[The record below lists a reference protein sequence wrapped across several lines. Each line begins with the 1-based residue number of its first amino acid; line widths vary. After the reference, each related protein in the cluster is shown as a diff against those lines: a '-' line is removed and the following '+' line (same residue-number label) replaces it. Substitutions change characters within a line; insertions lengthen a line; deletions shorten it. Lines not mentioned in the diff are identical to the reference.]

1 MSALGPN
8 DRCWCGSGKK
18 YKRCHGLSAEPV
30 RRGSVSPRRTVPDG
44 IEKPDYAETGTPVF
58 EEEPPVRS
66 AEEIAAMRRAG
77 RVAAEVLAAVAE
89 AIAPGV
95 TTDALDAICH
105 AECLRRGAY
114 PSPLNY
120 GGFPKSICTSVNEV
134 ICHGIPDSRALLD
147 GDIVNL
153 DVTVF
158 VDRVHGDVNA
168 TFPVGMIDP
177 ESARLIRVARES
189 MELGI
194 AAARPGRPIRE
205 IGQAI
210 QRHAEGAGFSVVRS
224 YVGHG
229 IGTQFHNGLEIPHYD
244 EPSATTIMEPGMTF
258 TIEPMIAMGTWRD
271 VLWPDGWTS
280 VTADRRRTAQ
290 FEHTLLVT
298 DDGAEVL
305 TVSPAPVATA
315 EAPSSLAG

>member
-18 YKRCHGLSAEPV
+18 YKRCHGPSAEPV
-30 RRGSVSPRRTVPDG
+30 RSGRVSPRRIVPDG
-44 IEKPDYAETGTPVF
+44 IEKPDYAETGTPIL

-66 AEEIAAMRRAG
+66 AEEIAAMRHAG
-77 RVAAEVLAAVAE
+77 RVAADVLAAVAE

-95 TTDALDAICH
+95 TTDELDAICH

-120 GGFPKSICTSVNEV
+120 AGFPKSICTSVNEV

-158 VDRVHGDVNA
+158 VGGVHGDVNA
-168 TFPVGMIDP
+168 TFPVGTIDP
-177 ESARLIRVARES
+177 ESDRLIRVTRES

-194 AAARPGRPIRE
+194 SAVRPGRPIRE
-205 IGQAI
+205 IGRAI

-305 TVSPAPVATA
+305 TVSPAPVVTA
-315 EAPSSLAG
+315 EAPSSRAG